1 MEYNNLINELLD
13 ILDKDENIIKIKELK
28 NKLLNDQKLLED
40 IKNVN
45 INPSIDGK
53 KNLFNYI
60 DYKEY
65 LRLESNINLIILS
78 IKQKLNF
85 SSRSCLK

>member
-28 NKLLNDQKLLED
+28 NKLLNDNKLLED

-45 INPSIDGK
+45 NSPSIESK
-53 KNLFNYI
+53 KNLFNNN

>member
-28 NKLLNDQKLLED
+28 NKLLNDNKLLED

-45 INPSIDGK
+45 NNPSIESK
-53 KNLFNYI
+53 KNLFNNN

>member
-28 NKLLNDQKLLED
+28 NKLLNDNNLLEN
-40 IKNVN
+40 IRSVN
-45 INPSIDGK
+45 NNPSIESK
-53 KNLFNYI
+53 KKLFNNS

-78 IKQKLNF
+78 IK
-85 SSRSCLK
+85 

>member
-28 NKLLNDQKLLED
+28 NKLLNDNKLLED

-45 INPSIDGK
+45 NNPSIETK
-53 KNLFNYI
+53 KKLFNNN

>member
-1 MEYNNLINELLD
+1 MYMEYNNLINELLD

-28 NKLLNDQKLLED
+28 NKLLNDNKLLED

-45 INPSIDGK
+45 NSPSIESK
-53 KNLFNYI
+53 KNLFNNN

-78 IKQKLNF
+78 IKQK
-85 SSRSCLK
+85 

>member
-28 NKLLNDQKLLED
+28 NKLLNDNKLLED

-45 INPSIDGK
+45 NSPSIESK
-53 KNLFNYI
+53 KNLFNNS

>member
-28 NKLLNDQKLLED
+28 NKLLNDNKLLED

-45 INPSIDGK
+45 NNPSIESK
-53 KNLFNYI
+53 KNLFNNN
-60 DYKEY
+60 DNKEY